1 MATHSSSCSWKT
13 PWRGAWCAKVHGV
26 TTRLSTHTHTQVLWP
41 RVCSSE
47 CVRWKLKAW
56 LWSPAYSSYQTG
68 AMSSSSSLAASV
80 RNLIPQFSE
89 IQEAIM
95 SKNLGKASFS
105 LHLLLHPKQ
114 TQQRLLILKGLACVG
129 VLGNPE
135 VNISSFY
142 QGLILTPPELSE
154 GDERFTQ
161 LKSFPWPSGLPL
173 FSDLPQTKTIILFV
187 KFTASH
193 CARVPLYS
201 GKIFRNDYGKSPVIV
216 GFLLFLFRTCSTL
229 SPIYLSF

>member
-1 MATHSSSCSWKT
+1 
-13 PWRGAWCAKVHGV
+13 
-26 TTRLSTHTHTQVLWP
+26 
-41 RVCSSE
+41 
-47 CVRWKLKAW
+47 
-56 LWSPAYSSYQTG
+56 
-68 AMSSSSSLAASV
+68 MSSSSSLAASV

-142 QGLILTPPELSE
+142 QG
-154 GDERFTQ
+154 
-161 LKSFPWPSGLPL
+161 
-173 FSDLPQTKTIILFV
+173 
-187 KFTASH
+187 
-193 CARVPLYS
+193 
-201 GKIFRNDYGKSPVIV
+201 
-216 GFLLFLFRTCSTL
+216 
-229 SPIYLSF
+229 